1 MKTLRETNFP
11 GVERG
16 KVRDLY
22 AGRGDT
28 IVMVTTDRISAFDVV
43 LNQQVPYKGQGLN
56 ASSAYSFQNTIDI
69 VPNAFIAMPH
79 QNVIVMERCEPY
91 PVEVVIRGT
100 LSGSSWRTYQKG
112 QREFFDTVLPDGL
125 RQNQDLIEVLGK
137 PLHTPTSKAK
147 TGHDVNLSPGEA
159 EDMVGGRDVWYAMR
173 DAGTKLFLRA
183 NKLTAANGYREA
195 DTKYE
200 FGLGQKGMTLF
211 DEANTHDS
219 SRFFRADT
227 YREKFESGVDLDW
240 VDKEFVRKY
249 LMSIGFKGD
258 GPIPDLPPEIVQ
270 GASERVL
277 ESAYAIIGKNFV
289 PVEPDMEQIR
299 EVVYEWT
306 GA

>member
-1 MKTLRETNFP
+1 MRTLRQTDFP
-11 GVERG
+11 NVERG
-16 KVRDLY
+16 KVRDMY
-22 AGRGDT
+22 VGSDDM

-56 ASSAYSFQNTIDI
+56 ASSVYSFDKSRDI
-69 VPNAFIAMPH
+69 VPNAFVAMPH
-79 QNVIVMERCEPY
+79 PNVVIMEKCVPY

-100 LSGSSWRTYQKG
+100 LSGSAWRAYQKG
-112 QREFFDTVLPDGL
+112 ERRFFDTVLPDGL
-125 RQNQDLIEVLGK
+125 RQNHDIVGVLGK
-137 PLHTPTSKAK
+137 PMHTPTSKAK
-147 TGHDVNLSPGEA
+147 TGHDVSLTPEEA
-159 EDMVGGRDVWYAMR
+159 EELVGRDVWYAMR

-183 NKLTAANGYREA
+183 NELTAANGYREA

-200 FGLGQKGMTLF
+200 FGLGQNGVTLF

-219 SRFFRADT
+219 SRFFRTGT
-227 YREKFESGVDLDW
+227 YAENFETGTDLDW

-258 GPIPDLPPEIVQ
+258 GPIPDLPREIID
-270 GASERVL
+270 GASQRIL
-277 ESAYAIIGKNFV
+277 ESVYAIRGENFT
-289 PVEPDMEQIR
+289 PTEPDMEEIR